1 MRDNKFKTSPIK
13 QRILLFAE
21 NLGISKREFYTSI
34 GVSRGT
40 LESKTSITEDVINKF
55 LNAYPLVNILWLMT
69 GEGDMYKQLESDKL
83 HTTESS
89 FGTIPTLESDQHM
102 MKQHPSAC
110 NSSLGAPYY
119 NIDFIGEFDKL
130 FDNPSNQPSSNI
142 IIPEF
147 NKGTIWCNIS
157 GHSMEPKINHG
168 DIVALRECTLQDI
181 QFGEI
186 YAIVMDTFQTIKII
200 RRGQIHGTLQFVPLN
215 TPNFE
220 AQEFPID
227 RIKRIYKVIGV
238 ICKFF

>member
-1 MRDNKFKTSPIK
+1 MRENKSKTSPIK
-13 QRILLFAE
+13 QRILLYAE

-40 LESKTSITEDVINKF
+40 LESKTSITEDIINKF

-69 GEGDMYKQLESDKL
+69 GEGDMYKQLESPNL
-83 HTTESS
+83 PSTGNSS
-89 FGTIPTLESDQHM
+89 ETIHTLESDQLM
-102 MKQHPSAC
+102 MKQHPSAS
-110 NSSLGAPYY
+110 NSCLGAPYY
-119 NIDFIGEFDKL
+119 DIDFIGEFDKL
-130 FDNPSNQPSSNI
+130 FDNPSNQPSCNI
-142 IIPEF
+142 VIPEF
-147 NKGTIWCNIS
+147 NKDTIWCNIS

-168 DIVALRECTLQDI
+168 DIVALRECNLQDV

-186 YAIVMDTFQTIKII
+186 YAVVMDTLRTIKII
-200 RRGQIHGTLQFVPLN
+200 RRGQTPRTLLFVPLN
-215 TPNFE
+215 TSNFE